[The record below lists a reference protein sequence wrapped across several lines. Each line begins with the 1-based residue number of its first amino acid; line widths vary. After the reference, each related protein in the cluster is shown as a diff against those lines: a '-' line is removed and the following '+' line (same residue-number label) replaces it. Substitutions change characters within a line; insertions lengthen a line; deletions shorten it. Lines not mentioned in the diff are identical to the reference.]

1 MSKGPKHSFK
11 TLLSEFAKSR
21 ELDAGDRDHL
31 SRWSDDDRAA
41 DVWSK
46 ISDGIRK
53 TQGVESNYYAS
64 YFIEEILSLRHFVR
78 NPNIRPAY
86 VERARDAE
94 RVARFLNGSVGLPP
108 PLPQFPNY
116 EGLAASLIELSKML
130 RDQAARSGNVG
141 LVRSSR
147 KSKLLARSNF
157 SRLVSDLLKSLCGQP
172 LDIETA
178 ALTQIAFDEEKTDTV
193 FVRNA
198 RRSPAK
204 RGKATLT

>member
-1 MSKGPKHSFK
+1 MIKKPKYPFKSMLSK
-11 TLLSEFAKSR
+11 FAKSR
-21 ELDAGDRDHL
+21 EFDAADRDHL
-31 SRWSDDDRAA
+31 SRWSDDDRAEE
-41 DVWSK
+41 VWSE

-53 TQGVESNYYAS
+53 TQGIEPSHYAHF
-64 YFIEEILSLRHFVR
+64 FIQEVLSLRGFVR
-78 NPNIRPAY
+78 NPNVRPAY
-86 VERARDAE
+86 LERALDAE

-108 PLPQFPNY
+108 PFPQFPNY
-116 EGLAASLIELSKML
+116 EGLAASLNELSKML

-147 KSKLLARSNF
+147 KSKSLARSDF

-178 ALTQIAFDEEKTDTV
+178 ALTQIAFDEKKTDTD

-198 RRSPAK
+198 RRPRAN
-204 RGKATLT
+204 RTKAILP